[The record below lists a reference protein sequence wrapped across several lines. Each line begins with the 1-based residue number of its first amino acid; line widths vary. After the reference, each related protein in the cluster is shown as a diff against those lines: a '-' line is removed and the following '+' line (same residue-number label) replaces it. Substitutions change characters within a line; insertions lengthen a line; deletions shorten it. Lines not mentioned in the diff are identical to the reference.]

1 MNLMSLGNKNT
12 IIIKI
17 ELKTGKLSIQVGLWS
32 KILTFKNL
40 IMSLF
45 NKKSVMISL
54 LGLNSPTFF
63 YY

>member
-32 KILTFKNL
+32 KILTFENL
-40 IMSLF
+40 KISLF
-45 NKKSVMISL
+45 SK
-54 LGLNSPTFF
+54 
-63 YY
+63 